1 MTAMAPTL
9 VAQPFHHSG
18 WVYEEQYD
26 GWRVLAYKEDQ
37 SVRLMSRTGSDLSTR
52 FPYLMRAVLT
62 LPARTLILDGEVC
75 IFDERLVSRAELLG
89 DPLSDEVA
97 PLALFKVF
105 DCLYARQRD
114 LRHLPL
120 ESRRR
125 WLEAEVQGERIL
137 PARRLS
143 DDGLEA
149 WQEVL
154 ARGYQGLVAKDP
166 QSSYVGGRSTK
177 WLKLKVPE
185 AERGGEPNRKN
196 T

>member
-1 MTAMAPTL
+1 MAPTL
-9 VAQPFHHSG
+9 VAQPFHHPG

-26 GWRVLAYKEDQ
+26 GWRTFAYKDDQ
-37 SVRLMSRTGSDLSTR
+37 SVRLMSHTGLDLSTR
-52 FPYLMRAVLT
+52 FPYLVSVVRT

-89 DPLSDEVA
+89 DPRSGEVA

-125 WLEAEVQGERIL
+125 WPEAEVQGERIL
-137 PARRLS
+137 PARRLP
-143 DDGLEA
+143 DDGFEA

-166 QSSYVGGRSTK
+166 QSSYVGGRSIR

-185 AERGGEPNRKN
+185 TERGGEPNRKN

>member
-1 MTAMAPTL
+1 MAPTL
-9 VAQPFHHSG
+9 VAQPFHHPG

-26 GWRVLAYKEDQ
+26 GWRVLAYKDDQ

-52 FPYLMRAVLT
+52 FPYLVRAVRT
-62 LPARTLILDGEVC
+62 LPSRTLILDGEVC

-137 PARRLS
+137 PARRLP
-143 DDGLEA
+143 DDGFEA

-166 QSSYVGGRSTK
+166 QSSYVGGRSIK
-177 WLKLKVPE
+177 WLKVKASGRRE
-185 AERGGEPNRKN
+185 GERGWGPILK

>member
-1 MTAMAPTL
+1 MAPTI
-9 VAQPFHHSG
+9 VAQPLHHPG

-26 GWRVLAYKEDQ
+26 GWRVLAYKDGQ
-37 SVRLMSRTGSDLSTR
+37 SVRLMSGTGSDLSTR
-52 FPYLMRAVLT
+52 FPYLVSVVRM

-75 IFDERLVSRAELLG
+75 IFDELLVSRAELLG

-137 PARRLS
+137 PARRLP
-143 DDGLEA
+143 DDGFEA

-166 QSSYVGGRSTK
+166 QSSYVGGRSIK
-177 WLKLKVPE
+177 WLKVKAQAAVR
-185 AERGGEPNRKN
+185 ANGAGGPY
-196 T
+196 

>member
-1 MTAMAPTL
+1 MAPTL
-9 VAQPFHHSG
+9 VAQPFHHPG

-26 GWRVLAYKEDQ
+26 GWRVLAYKDGQ

-52 FPYLMRAVLT
+52 FPYLVSVVRT

-97 PLALFKVF
+97 PLSLFQVF

-137 PARRLS
+137 PARRLH
-143 DDGLEA
+143 DDGFEA

-185 AERGGEPNRKN
+185 AEQGGEPNRKN